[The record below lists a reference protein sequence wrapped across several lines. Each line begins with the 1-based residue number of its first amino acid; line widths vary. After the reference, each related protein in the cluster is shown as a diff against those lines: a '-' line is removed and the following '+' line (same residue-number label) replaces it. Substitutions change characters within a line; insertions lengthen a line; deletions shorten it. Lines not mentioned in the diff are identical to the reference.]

1 MASMVRCT
9 LGGKRKTINKLG
21 SYLWHQPKSIG
32 RVFFNRVYYC
42 NPLQYSCLE
51 SSMDRGA
58 WWATVHGVTKSWT
71 WLSDFHITSLYTVYE
86 CVYFKTAIKANFSV
100 TTLTCKK
107 EYIELIVIISQYI
120 CKWHLLGSHGLYPGS
135 LLCPRDSPGKNT
147 GVGCHALLQGIFPT
161 QGSNPG
167 LPHCRQILYQLSY
180 QGSPYNAVCKL
191 NLNKTEGNEKN
202 LKAVCVYKNTLHCQH
217 LIVSW
222 LL

>member
-1 MASMVRCT
+1 MTLVNFKLTQYSTGMYSVMATVVRCT
-9 LGGKRKTINKLG
+9 LGGKRKSINKLG

-58 WWATVHGVTKSWT
+58 WWATVHGVTKSRT

-86 CVYFKTAIKANFSV
+86 CMYFKTAMKANFSV

-120 CKWHLLGSHGLYPGS
+120 YISDIRWDPMDYILPGS
-135 LLCPRDSPGKNT
+135 SVHGILQAKYWSGLPCAPPGDLPNPGIKPRSPTLQADSLPAELPGKP
-147 GVGCHALLQGIFPT
+147 L
-161 QGSNPG
+161 
-167 LPHCRQILYQLSY
+167 
-180 QGSPYNAVCKL
+180 
-191 NLNKTEGNEKN
+191 
-202 LKAVCVYKNTLHCQH
+202 
-217 LIVSW
+217 
-222 LL
+222 

>member
-120 CKWHLLGSHGLYPGS
+120 CKWHMLGSHGLYPGS
-135 LLCPRDSPGKNT
+135 LLCPRDSQARIREWVAMPSSRGSS
-147 GVGCHALLQGIFPT
+147 QPRDQT
-161 QGSNPG
+161 QVSHIAGRFFTSWATREAP
-167 LPHCRQILYQLSY
+167 IMLYVNWISI
-180 QGSPYNAVCKL
+180 KL
-191 NLNKTEGNEKN
+191 REMKK
-202 LKAVCVYKNTLHCQH
+202 
-217 LIVSW
+217 I
-222 LL
+222 

>member
-135 LLCPRDSPGKNT
+135 LLCPRDSQARILEWVAMPSSRGSS
-147 GVGCHALLQGIFPT
+147 QPRDQT
-161 QGSNPG
+161 QVSHIAGRFFTSWATREAP
-167 LPHCRQILYQLSY
+167 IMLYVNWISI
-180 QGSPYNAVCKL
+180 KL
-191 NLNKTEGNEKN
+191 REMKK
-202 LKAVCVYKNTLHCQH
+202 
-217 LIVSW
+217 I
-222 LL
+222 